1 MLDTRDKKQFSRI
14 SVAALDLFLVQQIL
28 GAVSLRLMN
37 EARLLM
43 FDYQLANFIYI
54 INLLVSYAIMPLLIF
69 TVFYYF
75 GKKPNQ
81 KLELQQILLALLAGN
96 ITSLFVGSIVYYA
109 ILTEHLGIILGSI
122 MQATMTFFV
131 ADILAALAGLYIS
144 YTKRKKLIIVSQPE
158 LS

>member
-1 MLDTRDKKQFSRI
+1 
-14 SVAALDLFLVQQIL
+14 
-28 GAVSLRLMN
+28 
-37 EARLLM
+37 
-43 FDYQLANFIYI
+43 
-54 INLLVSYAIMPLLIF
+54 MPLLIF

-81 KLELQQILLALLAGN
+81 KLELQQILLALLVGN
-96 ITSLFVGSIVYYA
+96 ITSLYVGSIVYYA

-144 YTKRKKLIIVSQPE
+144 YTKRKKLTIVSQPE